1 MKDWIIKLVP
11 VFVLG
16 GLAGYGAGLFLPGEG
31 EETEQEKEPLY
42 WVAPMDPDYKRDE
55 PGQSPM
61 GMDLVPVYE
70 EDEEERPPGTI
81 DVSGLVQQQLAL
93 TKARVERKAVPEQL
107 RASGLAVFN
116 GAFLERRHSRVE
128 GWITELSVDDV
139 GDTVEQ
145 GDLLYRIYSP
155 ALVSVQ
161 QEMITALDSGEAGLI
176 AAAED
181 RLRAL
186 GVSERTIANLRKQKR
201 VLRELPF
208 YSGQDGV
215 VSELGIRRGS
225 HVQPNDLLVAV
236 GDPHKLWIEADLLE
250 RQAALVDEGD
260 QAEVRFDALPGESW
274 TGRVSYI
281 YPRIDDQTRSARV
294 RVLLDN
300 PDGRV
305 MPGMFARVD
314 IRGVNGKPVLSIP
327 RSALIR
333 AQEGDRVVQQVD
345 ETAFRTVPVR
355 TGRENGDRVVILEG
369 LSEGDEVVT
378 SAQFLIDSESARA
391 GARLRLEGEND
402 Q

>member
-1 MKDWIIKLVP
+1 MKKWITRLLP

-16 GLAGYGAGLFLPGEG
+16 GLAGYGAGLFLPGESG
-31 EETEQEKEPLY
+31 ETEKEKEPLY
-42 WVAPMDPDYKRDE
+42 WVAPMDSSYKRDE

-70 EDEEERPPGTI
+70 EDDKDQPPGTVT
-81 DVSGLVQQQLAL
+81 VSGRVQQQLAL
-93 TKARVERKAVPEQL
+93 TTARVKWQAVPQRL

-139 GDTVEQ
+139 GDAVKQ
-145 GDLLYRIYSP
+145 GDRLYRIYSP
-155 ALVSVQ
+155 ALVSAQ
-161 QEMITALDSGEAGLI
+161 QEMLTALDSGEAGLI

-186 GVSERTIANLRKQKR
+186 GVAERTIANLKKQRR

-215 VSELGIRRGS
+215 VSELGIRQGS

-236 GDPHKLWIEADLLE
+236 GNPRKLWIEADLLE
-250 RQAALVDEGD
+250 RQAALVSEGD
-260 QAEVRFDALPGESW
+260 QAKVHFDALPGETW

-281 YPRIDDQTRSARV
+281 YPRIDEQTRSARV

-300 PDGRV
+300 TDGRV

-314 IRGVNGKPVLSIP
+314 LQSAAGEPVLSIP

-333 AQEGDRVVQQVD
+333 AAEGDRVVRQVD
-345 ETAFRTVPVR
+345 EKHFRSVPVR
-355 TGRENGDRVVILEG
+355 AGRENGDRVAILEG

-391 GARLRLEGEND
+391 GARLRLEGD
-402 Q
+402 HD

>member
-1 MKDWIIKLVP
+1 
-11 VFVLG
+11 
-16 GLAGYGAGLFLPGEG
+16 
-31 EETEQEKEPLY
+31 
-42 WVAPMDPDYKRDE
+42 
-55 PGQSPM
+55 
-61 GMDLVPVYE
+61 
-70 EDEEERPPGTI
+70 
-81 DVSGLVQQQLAL
+81 VQQQMAL
-93 TKARVERKAVPEQL
+93 TTARVERTPVPERL

-128 GWITELSVDDV
+128 GWITELSVDDA
-139 GDTVEQ
+139 GDTVEE

-155 ALVSVQ
+155 ALVSAQ
-161 QEMITALDSGEAGLI
+161 QEMLTALDSGETGLI
-176 AAAED
+176 AAAAD

-186 GVSERTIANLRKQKR
+186 GVSERTIANLRDRKR

-225 HVQPNDLLVAV
+225 HVQSNDLLVAV

-250 RQAALVDEGD
+250 RQVALVNEGD
-260 QAEVRFDALPGESW
+260 QAEVRFDALPGETW
-274 TGRVSYI
+274 TGRISYI
-281 YPRIDDQTRSARV
+281 YPRIDKQTRSARV

-314 IRGVNGKPVLSIP
+314 IESAAGEPVLSIP

-333 AQEGDRVVQQVD
+333 ASQGDRVVQQVD
-345 ETAFRTVPVR
+345 NTHFRTVPVR
-355 TGRENGDRVVILEG
+355 AGRENGDRVVILEG

-378 SAQFLIDSESARA
+378 SAQFLIDSESARS
-391 GARLRLEGEND
+391 GARLRMEGDHD